1 MMNVRNCWKMLLGVA
16 IASATSLTAYG
27 EAPSEAPGVKVGS
40 KSFTESVVLGEM
52 LAHLARAS
60 GFEAAH
66 QAELGGTQILWKA
79 LVVGNI
85 DAYVEYSG
93 TITHQI
99 FAGQGIRSDAEIRE
113 ALAEYGVRMTRRLA
127 FNNTYALAMKE
138 ELAGQLDI
146 RTISDLCGHAEL
158 KLGFSDEFLE
168 RKDGW
173 PGLKRDYGLPQTN
186 VRGMEHNLAYRGVE
200 KGAIDVID
208 VYTTDAEIPY
218 YNLRVL
224 EDDRGYFPMY
234 KALVLYRSDLD
245 PSVVGAFNRLE
256 GKIDDGAMAELN
268 AQAKLDRV
276 PETVV
281 AARFLR
287 DQVDPEIEIPSV
299 GVAQFYR
306 RRLLRLIRNTWEH
319 LFLVGISLVGA
330 IAVAVPVGVA
340 AYKQPRFGETILGVV
355 GVIQTLPSLAL
366 LVFMIPLFGLGAWPA
381 IVALFLYSL
390 LPIVRNTYTGLHE
403 IPPSLHESALALGLP
418 AKARLWLVEL
428 HMASRSILAGVKT
441 AAVINV
447 GTATIGALIG
457 AGGYGQPIL
466 TGIRLDDLALI
477 LQGAIPAAVL
487 ALLIQGLF
495 GQVERYLVPKGLQA
509 G

>member
-1 MMNVRNCWKMLLGVA
+1 MNVPTGCRMLLAGA
-16 IASATSLTAYG
+16 IALGAGLEAQG
-27 EAPSEAPGVKVGS
+27 EPPRVKIAS
-40 KSFTESVVLGEM
+40 KNFTESVVLGEM
-52 LAHLARAS
+52 LAHLADVS
-60 GFEAAH
+60 GFEPAH

-79 LVVGNI
+79 LVAGDV

-99 FAGQGIRSDAEIRE
+99 FAGKGIRSDAEIRE
-113 ALAEYGVRMTRRLA
+113 ALEEFGVRMSRRLA

-138 ELAGQLDI
+138 ELARELGI
-146 RTISDLCGHAEL
+146 RTISDLRGHPEL

-173 PGLKRDYGLPQTN
+173 PGLKRDYKLPQTD

-200 KGAIDVID
+200 KGSLQVID

-234 KALVLYRSDLD
+234 KAVVLYRSDLD
-245 PSVVGAFNRLE
+245 PRLVEAFGRLE
-256 GKIDDGAMAELN
+256 GKIDDGTMAELN
-268 AQAKLDRV
+268 ARAKLDRV
-276 PETVV
+276 PDTVV
-281 AARFLR
+281 AATFLR
-287 DQVDPEIEIPSV
+287 DRVDRRVDVPSV
-299 GVAQFYR
+299 GAAQFYR
-306 RRLLRLIRNTWEH
+306 RRLLRLVRNTWEH
-319 LFLVGISLVGA
+319 LFLVGVSLAGA
-330 IAVAVPVGVA
+330 IAVAVPVGIA
-340 AYKQPRFGETILGVV
+340 AYKQPKFGETILGGV

-366 LVFMIPLFGLGAWPA
+366 LVFMIPLLGLGAWPA

-428 HMASRSILAGVKT
+428 PMASRSILAGVKT

-466 TGIRLDDLALI
+466 TGIRLDDVALI

-487 ALLIQGLF
+487 ALVMQWLF
-495 GQVERYLVPKGLQA
+495 GRVERYLVPKGLRTA